1 MHTHFGTGNWKTWLK
16 VNQSISYF
24 GMQME
29 HNRKISHIENVFI
42 MDQNGFRNVWRQQDS
57 FYQWKY
63 QTVPLR
69 L

>member
-16 VNQSISYF
+16 VNQNISYF

-29 HNRKISHIENVFI
+29 HHRKNSHIENIFI
-42 MDQNGFRNVWRQQDS
+42 MDQNGFLNVWRQQDS
-57 FYQWKY
+57 FFQWKY
-63 QTVPLR
+63 QTVPRR